1 MSSPNI
7 TVTASAAQALAPSR
21 LQVLQVGPGG
31 GVRAGPCT
39 GQRGHQAC
47 KMQRRSKLVG
57 TEAEVGTKEIIV
69 VQPRHE
75 SGPEGIAGSNGVDDF
90 YV

>member
-1 MSSPNI
+1 
-7 TVTASAAQALAPSR
+7 
-21 LQVLQVGPGG
+21 
-31 GVRAGPCT
+31 
-39 GQRGHQAC
+39 
-47 KMQRRSKLVG
+47 MQRRSKLVG